1 MVEEVKVVLR
11 RSESCGL
18 GFSLLGTAGLPP
30 IIYDIVENSPAAE
43 SGEVEAGDVI
53 LKINETDVNRFST
66 KEVLKCLRLSADPVT
81 LRLKRD
87 PVIKARVRHYLSSP
101 EHPDEDL
108 TELILSEQQNLC
120 NNSVALAAPT
130 GSSNQHP
137 QQEQCQ
143 PLLSSSSPLSDT
155 SNGQTGD
162 FHFQSPSSPPQQ
174 TTSNGTCSYA
184 TCSELEALLPTGT
197 QDGNSSVDNFEEGER
212 FQWEPLLGSDKF
224 SRPRPPR
231 FEAFMM
237 TGDLILNLSRTQQS
251 SGLFPKHQKKVDSL
265 RYHHHYHHHYN
276 HHHHHNSV
284 PTSPN
289 EMEMGH
295 RNHHYKSASAPPGG
309 TTSAGTSP
317 VGLNK
322 RDNSVCNQPSCTGSS
337 SNPDTKSSSSVSTS
351 AFPYHHAVGGFVRT
365 SRSED
370 HLQFQKDSSMSAVDI
385 DIDEDV
391 TSSLNT
397 LLDTRQDSGGSSNNV
412 AHPLGAGATE
422 TTTNNDRIVWTY
434 NAPIVSSP
442 SNSGSDN
449 SCCGGISSVAS
460 RSGSSAASRSAS
472 CTSSEGIS
480 PQRSLSPASPT
491 SVSSSVM
498 SSNSSSR
505 KIPVLIT
512 GAATGPVVDSASY
525 LHQPNG
531 DLSQSEAISNIS
543 SPDFQEEE
551 TLDILSSRDL
561 MEVSDPSDSDSTL
574 LVSDRTPAATVM
586 NNNNSQQLHHLNNN
600 KNQNP
605 SSVSTDGVHLH
616 SNVVGQGS
624 AEHRIVIQV
633 KGPDK
638 DGNVLRAPGS
648 PRGTRKTHRGGGLPP
663 LAGREL
669 DLLYSGLSAQQPS
682 RSPSS
687 LSSGNVTPELVGYQL
702 PYKHQE
708 LRESED
714 ELPTLSEDAALLTTM
729 PGAGKAT
736 SPPLSSEDESDIESL
751 HSFHYSPKAV
761 DIPSAVRLAKRLY
774 MLDGFKKSDVSR
786 HLSKNND
793 FSRVVAEEYL
803 KYFSFEG
810 DTLDIALRKFL
821 KQFSLTGE
829 TQERERVL
837 VHFSKR
843 FLDCNPGTFNSQD
856 AVHTLT
862 CAIMLLNTDLH
873 GQNIGRKM
881 TCSEF
886 IENLSELNDGENFPR
901 EVLKHLYQA
910 IKSCPLEW
918 ALDDEGD
925 ECNSVLQQQSK
936 QSTENQ
942 QNLAASSNPFLDV
955 PNAATAIEYKKGYV
969 MRKSC
974 IDPNGKKT
982 PFGKRGWKMFYCTLR
997 DMVLYLHKDEHGFRK
1012 SALSDNLHNAI
1023 RIHHALATK
1032 ASDYNKKQ
1040 HVFRLETADQAE
1052 YLFQTSDSKE
1062 LQSWIDTINF
1072 VCASFSAQPLA
1083 GAVGSQR
1090 KFQRPLLPCS
1100 HSKLNLREQLRDHE
1114 ERVQRLEA
1122 ELEDHRRHP
1131 PERSAKSLNIQNYKE
1146 KDVYL
1151 HYELRRYKTYAYLLR
1166 SRISQYPELVTPL
1179 AETCIGEV
1187 DESGAVTFMDA
1198 AVAVVGGEVGGII
1211 PPSVPDRRASPT
1223 TNRKKSEK

>member
-1 MVEEVKVVLR
+1 M
-11 RSESCGL
+11 
-18 GFSLLGTAGLPP
+18 
-30 IIYDIVENSPAAE
+30 
-43 SGEVEAGDVI
+43 
-53 LKINETDVNRFST
+53 
-66 KEVLKCLRLSADPVT
+66 
-81 LRLKRD
+81 
-87 PVIKARVRHYLSSP
+87 IKACVRNYLSSP
-101 EHPDEDL
+101 QHLDEDL
-108 TELILSEQQNLC
+108 TEFISREKQNLC
-120 NNSVALAAPT
+120 NNSIASTATT
-130 GSSNQHP
+130 GSSKQQP

-162 FHFQSPSSPPQQ
+162 YQFQSPSSSPQQ

-197 QDGNSSVDNFEEGER
+197 QGGNSSVDNFEEGER
-212 FQWEPLLGSDKF
+212 LQWEPLLGSDKF

-251 SGLFPKHQKKVDSL
+251 SGLLPKHQKKVDSL
-265 RYHHHYHHHYN
+265 RHHHHHHHHYN

-295 RNHHYKSASAPPGG
+295 KSHYYKSASAPPGG

-322 RDNSVCNQPSCTGSS
+322 RDNSVCNQPSCTASS
-337 SNPDTKSSSSVSTS
+337 SNPDTKSSAS

-412 AHPLGAGATE
+412 AHPSGVGDATD

-505 KIPVLIT
+505 KIPLLIA
-512 GAATGPVVDSASY
+512 GAATGPVGDSTSY
-525 LHQPNG
+525 LQQPNG

-574 LVSDRTPAATVM
+574 LVSDRTPVATVM
-586 NNNNSQQLHHLNNN
+586 NNNNSQQVHHVNNN

-605 SSVSTDGVHLH
+605 SSMLADGVHLH

-638 DGNVLRAPGS
+638 EGSVLRAPSS
-648 PRGTRKTHRGGGLPP
+648 PRGTRRTHRGGAVPP
-663 LAGREL
+663 LASKEL

-687 LSSGNVTPELVGYQL
+687 LSSGNVTPELAGYQVMQ
-702 PYKHQE
+702 Y
-708 LRESED
+708 
-714 ELPTLSEDAALLTTM
+714 
-729 PGAGKAT
+729 
-736 SPPLSSEDESDIESL
+736 IL
-751 HSFHYSPKAV
+751 H
-761 DIPSAVRLAKRLY
+761 
-774 MLDGFKKSDVSR
+774 
-786 HLSKNND
+786 
-793 FSRVVAEEYL
+793 
-803 KYFSFEG
+803 
-810 DTLDIALRKFL
+810 
-821 KQFSLTGE
+821 
-829 TQERERVL
+829 
-837 VHFSKR
+837 
-843 FLDCNPGTFNSQD
+843 
-856 AVHTLT
+856 
-862 CAIMLLNTDLH
+862 
-873 GQNIGRKM
+873 
-881 TCSEF
+881 
-886 IENLSELNDGENFPR
+886 
-901 EVLKHLYQA
+901 
-910 IKSCPLEW
+910 
-918 ALDDEGD
+918 
-925 ECNSVLQQQSK
+925 
-936 QSTENQ
+936 
-942 QNLAASSNPFLDV
+942 
-955 PNAATAIEYKKGYV
+955 
-969 MRKSC
+969 
-974 IDPNGKKT
+974 
-982 PFGKRGWKMFYCTLR
+982 
-997 DMVLYLHKDEHGFRK
+997 
-1012 SALSDNLHNAI
+1012 
-1023 RIHHALATK
+1023 
-1032 ASDYNKKQ
+1032 
-1040 HVFRLETADQAE
+1040 
-1052 YLFQTSDSKE
+1052 
-1062 LQSWIDTINF
+1062 
-1072 VCASFSAQPLA
+1072 
-1083 GAVGSQR
+1083 
-1090 KFQRPLLPCS
+1090 
-1100 HSKLNLREQLRDHE
+1100 
-1114 ERVQRLEA
+1114 
-1122 ELEDHRRHP
+1122 
-1131 PERSAKSLNIQNYKE
+1131 
-1146 KDVYL
+1146 
-1151 HYELRRYKTYAYLLR
+1151 
-1166 SRISQYPELVTPL
+1166 
-1179 AETCIGEV
+1179 
-1187 DESGAVTFMDA
+1187 
-1198 AVAVVGGEVGGII
+1198 
-1211 PPSVPDRRASPT
+1211 
-1223 TNRKKSEK
+1223 